1 MVKVDDMHEQMVN
14 LSRDRKVF
22 KKMEM
27 LKVKTVISEMKN
39 SFGQLIKLDKS
50 RGKKICA
57 LEARS
62 GEI

>member
-1 MVKVDDMHEQMVN
+1 MVN

>member
-1 MVKVDDMHEQMVN
+1 MEKVDDMHEQMVN

-39 SFGQLIKLDKS
+39 SFRQLIKLDKS
-50 RGKKICA
+50 RGKKNLCA
-57 LEARS
+57 
-62 GEI
+62 

>member
-1 MVKVDDMHEQMVN
+1 MHEQMVN

-39 SFGQLIKLDKS
+39 SFRQLIKLDKS
-50 RGKKICA
+50 RGKKNLCA
-57 LEARS
+57 
-62 GEI
+62 